1 MAHLRLLVVVAAAL
15 VASTRGEWNTTSV
28 VLDPLA
34 RRLGLADEGAV
45 KSWRAAVDE
54 GQKAILKLYQAKH
67 EDFLDIT
74 FYDDKQG
81 AHRVRERLLR
91 ALVLSDTFVIT
102 IGGMSDVAGHGNLFS
117 QSYPNVMKDALKA
130 VFDKTPIKVRAKNK
144 RPSASVPVV
153 FTSSPCAF
161 SLSQFNARNMAMG
174 GVPSYPNS
182 VCMTDTFGADSDV
195 IVWDFRM
202 VERDA
207 DKGELYIRQALMLP
221 RGPSIVFKRKQG

>member
-153 FTSSPCAF
+153 FTSFSPCALL
-161 SLSQFNARNMAMG
+161 SLPVQRPEHGHGRGALVPQQRVHDGHLRRGLGRDRVGLPHGRARRRQGRA
-174 GVPSYPNS
+174 VHQA
-182 VCMTDTFGADSDV
+182 GAHAPARAVDRV
-195 IVWDFRM
+195 
-202 VERDA
+202 
-207 DKGELYIRQALMLP
+207 
-221 RGPSIVFKRKQG
+221 